1 MQSELISSPAYS
13 NSSTATNTFYSEQ
26 TYNTKSDVTIEYSG
40 EGGDLFLRMS
50 SDASY
55 SSTVYTE
62 KGYASSQSRPADTY
76 TLSTDTTSPASAA
89 DTSES
94 AGESG
99 QVFSLLL
106 QRYHDLI
113 LERVAYLLGEIS
125 TQEDGTSGDSEPD
138 SSASASLTYAASIS
152 SSQSIEVSG
161 TITDADYFSA
171 ENTAQRI
178 VSFALSFYDG
188 GDRGE
193 YAEMVRDA
201 VMEGFNEALG
211 AFGGY
216 LPQVSYDTI
225 NLVNEAIDEFASG
238 GSINISA

>member
-1 MQSELISSPAYS
+1 MQSGLISSPAYS
-13 NSSTATNTFYSEQ
+13 NSATATNTFYSEQ
-26 TYNTKSDVTIEYSG
+26 TYNTQSDVTIEYSG
-40 EGGDLFLRMS
+40 KGGDLFLRMS

-62 KGYASSQSRPADTY
+62 EGYASSRSLPADINTR
-76 TLSTDTTSPASAA
+76 STDTSSFTSAA
-89 DTSES
+89 DTSTS
-94 AGESG
+94 VGESG
-99 QVFSLLL
+99 QVFSLIL

-113 LERVAYLLGEIS
+113 VERVTYLLGEI
-125 TQEDGTSGDSEPD
+125 TPQENVSAKGSE
-138 SSASASLTYAASIS
+138 SESFASASLAYAESFS